1 MFICYFCNTNINSE
15 DAIYYALDHNY
26 CSRECRLNSVGKHKV
41 SSIQVKNNDIIDN
54 VENTIMNLPYMNSYK
69 SCQNLE
75 LLSIHELNNNNCLD
89 DNIES
94 YNKIVCENYLTN
106 TLSRII
112 YTVSSLWNIYYID

>member
-1 MFICYFCNTNINSE
+1 MFICHFCNKNINSE

-26 CSRECRLNSVGKHKV
+26 CSRECRLNSVTKHHV
-41 SSIQVKNNDIIDN
+41 SNIQEKNNDMQNIS
-54 VENTIMNLPYMNSYK
+54 NLPYMNSYK

-94 YNKIVCENYLTN
+94 YNKNICENYLTN

>member
-1 MFICYFCNTNINSE
+1 MFICHFCNKNINSE

-26 CSRECRLNSVGKHKV
+26 CSRECRLNSVTKHHV
-41 SSIQVKNNDIIDN
+41 SNIQEKNNDMQNIS
-54 VENTIMNLPYMNSYK
+54 NLPYMKSYK

-75 LLSIHELNNNNCLD
+75 FLSIHELNNNNCLD

-94 YNKIVCENYLTN
+94 YNKNICENYLTN